1 MDESLKQTD
10 EIYCPECAKP
20 IKRNAV
26 ICVNCGIQIK
36 KLEFETPI
44 IEKEQKITPKIK
56 ALAIFL
62 AVFLSFFTWLYTYKK
77 NASKFWFSLGFTI
90 VIVTIIYYLGYIFTD
105 VIGYIN
111 SATIY
116 IIDLSVVDIYF
127 YFARAIVLYAT
138 IIIFWLWAVIYSCIK
153 PQSFYANYPIR

>member
-1 MDESLKQTD
+1 MDAPLKQTD
-10 EIYCPECAKP
+10 EIFCPECAKP
-20 IKRNAV
+20 IKKNAV

-36 KLEFETPI
+36 KLE
-44 IEKEQKITPKIK
+44 IEKPTIDIDQKITPKIK

-77 NASKFWFSLGFTI
+77 NASKFWLSLGFTI
-90 VIVTIIYYLGYIFTD
+90 VIFAINYAQYYIFTN
-105 VIGYIN
+105 VINFYVN

-116 IIDLSVVDIYF
+116 NIDLNFHLAYV
-127 YFARAIVLYAT
+127 IVLYAI

-153 PQSFYANYPIR
+153 PQSFYTNYPKG

>member
-1 MDESLKQTD
+1 MDAPSKQPD
-10 EIYCPECAKP
+10 EIFCPECAKP

-36 KLEFETPI
+36 KLEVETQA

-56 ALAIFL
+56 SLAIFL

-90 VIVTIIYYLGYIFTD
+90 VIFAINYAWYYILMGYASSISD
-105 VIGYIN
+105 
-111 SATIY
+111 Y
-116 IIDLSVVDIYF
+116 IISFNFTVYIVY
-127 YFARAIVLYAT
+127 AIAYYAT

-153 PQSFYANYPIR
+153 SQSFYTNYPKG